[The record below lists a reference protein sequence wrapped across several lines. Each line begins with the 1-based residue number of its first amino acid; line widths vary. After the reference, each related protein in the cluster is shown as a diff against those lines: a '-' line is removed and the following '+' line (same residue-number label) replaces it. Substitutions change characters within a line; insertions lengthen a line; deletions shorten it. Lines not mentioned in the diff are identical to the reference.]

1 MKKMLKKVSLFVLL
15 VSMVVLSTSKVFAD
29 SISPEPDIPKSVG
42 VIGIIIMVV
51 ISIVVAIVSGIVLF
65 IYIKN
70 DDSKVNSNKENA
82 NINTNISE
90 NVNNVPVTGA
100 EFGSAPVQNQINSQE
115 VNTNNVNNINNNQGE

>member
-70 DDSKVNSNKENA
+70 DDSKVNSNKEND
-82 NINTNISE
+82 NININE
-90 NVNNVPVTGA
+90 NVNNVPVAGA